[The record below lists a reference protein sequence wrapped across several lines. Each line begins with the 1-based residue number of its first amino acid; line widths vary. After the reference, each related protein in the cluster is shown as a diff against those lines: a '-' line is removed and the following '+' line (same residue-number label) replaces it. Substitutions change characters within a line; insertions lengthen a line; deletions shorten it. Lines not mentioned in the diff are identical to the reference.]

1 MGCSLIEKIV
11 FIFSSRLFRQRKVF
25 QSLIKVSRFWYQIRG
40 KTLNFDANRFEKSSW
55 VSSPREK
62 KAGYKSKSIE
72 LVVVSTSKDF
82 AVLKHSV
89 TYALRAIGD
98 YNSGGVRIIVPEKD
112 LGECK
117 RLFSKTGIEIKVIN
131 ENTLVSKNQF
141 SALSQY
147 FSLRDTWV
155 LQQLLKVQAVL
166 TSEADAVLIL
176 DSDTLLL
183 RKRPWFDQNARQILT
198 PTYEF
203 NAPYYL
209 FLNKLISTEKFP
221 DYTFVSHHMIIQ
233 PNILKQIFDDYKLLN
248 LDNLIHFCCI
258 HADKSVQSPICIE
271 YELYGQY
278 LASRNK
284 NKAFF
289 ALWSNATIPKRYFQT
304 VIKSK
309 LIRFLL
315 TRMFNSISFHSWS

>member
-1 MGCSLIEKIV
+1 MIEKIV
-11 FIFSSRLFRQRKVF
+11 FIFSSRLFRQRKIF
-25 QSLIKVSRFWYQIRG
+25 RTLIKLSRFWYQIRG
-40 KTLNFDANRFEKSSW
+40 KTLNFDANRFEKSVW
-55 VSSPREK
+55 VSSPCEK
-62 KAGYKSKSIE
+62 KAGHKSKSIE

-82 AVLKHSV
+82 AILKYSV
-89 TYALRAIGD
+89 TYALRAIED
-98 YNSGGVRIIVPEKD
+98 YSSGGVRIIVPEKD
-112 LGECK
+112 LGECEQ
-117 RLFSKTGIEIKVIN
+117 LFSKTGIEIKVIN

-141 SALSQY
+141 SKLSQH

-155 LQQLLKVQAVL
+155 LQQILKVQAVL

-183 RKRPWFDQNARQILT
+183 RKRPWFDQNAKQILT

-203 NAPYYL
+203 NAPYYI
-209 FLNKLISTEKFP
+209 FLNKLISTKKIP

-233 PNILKQIFDDYKLLN
+233 PNILRQILGNNKLLI
-248 LDNLIHFCCI
+248 LDNLIDYCCI
-258 HADKSVQSPICIE
+258 NSDKSVQSPICIE

-278 LASRNK
+278 LTSRDK
-284 NKAFF
+284 NKVFF
-289 ALWSNATIPKRYFQT
+289 ALWSNATIPKKYFQT

-309 LIRFLL
+309 FMRFLL